1 MTTKDFA
8 GGADAPGDSEMRFY
22 ARAYTAQKGAD
33 ELFLK
38 WEVYQ
43 AHAALLMQAPERFY
57 EEYRL
62 NGRQLAEGALIAMR
76 RMALLLAEEPTRL
89 REVLGLK
96 VHAYETMGQRVDEV
110 AQSHAVIMLEV
121 AMKADADRL
130 GIVMLPLPA
139 PFGRTQ

>member
-1 MTTKDFA
+1 
-8 GGADAPGDSEMRFY
+8 
-22 ARAYTAQKGAD
+22 
-33 ELFLK
+33 
-38 WEVYQ
+38 
-43 AHAALLMQAPERFY
+43 MQVPERFY

-76 RMALLLAEEPTRL
+76 RMALLLGEEPTRL

-96 VHAYETMGQRVDEV
+96 VHAYETMGQRADEV